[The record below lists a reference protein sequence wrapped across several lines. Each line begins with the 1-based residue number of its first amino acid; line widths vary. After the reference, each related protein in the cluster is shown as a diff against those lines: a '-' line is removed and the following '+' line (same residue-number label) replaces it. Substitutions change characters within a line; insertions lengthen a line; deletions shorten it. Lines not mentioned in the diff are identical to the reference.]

1 MRRALS
7 PSPMPSS
14 RIHLRP
20 PRPDDADAFLAA
32 VTASRR
38 LHGRWVSPPK
48 DGAAYLTYLERMR
61 QPGQA
66 AFLVLRRDDDAL
78 VGVVN
83 LSHIVMGALR
93 SAYLG
98 YYAFAPQ
105 AGQGLMTE
113 GLGAVCR
120 HAFRVL
126 KLHRV
131 EANIQPDNRASL
143 ALAKR
148 CGFRKE
154 GFSPRYLKINGR
166 WRDHERWA
174 QLAD

>member
-1 MRRALS
+1 
-7 PSPMPSS
+7 MPPS
-14 RIHLRP
+14 RIYLRP
-20 PRPDDADAFLAA
+20 PEAGDAPAFLAA
-32 VTASRR
+32 VAASRR
-38 LHGRWVSPPK
+38 LHGRWVSPPA
-48 DGAAYLTYLERMR
+48 DAVAFLAWLDRMR
-61 QPGQA
+61 QPGQQS
-66 AFLVLRRDDDAL
+66 FLVLRRDDDSL

-83 LSHIVMGALR
+83 LSHIVLGALR

-98 YYAFAPQ
+98 YYAFAPH
-105 AGQGLMTE
+105 AGQGLMGE
-113 GLGAVCR
+113 GLQAVCR

-131 EANIQPDNRASL
+131 EANIQPSNAASL
-143 ALAKR
+143 ALARR

-174 QLAD
+174 LLAD

>member
-1 MRRALS
+1 
-7 PSPMPSS
+7 MPAA

-20 PRPDDADAFLAA
+20 PEASDASAFTTA
-32 VTASRR
+32 VAASRR
-38 LHGRWVSPPK
+38 LHGRWVSPPG
-48 DGAAYLTYLERMR
+48 DAAAFQAYLERMR
-61 QPGQA
+61 QPGHA
-66 AFLVLRRDDDAL
+66 AFLVLRRDDDSL

-98 YYAFAPQ
+98 YYAFAPN
-105 AGQGLMTE
+105 AGRGLMTE
-113 GLGAVCR
+113 GLRAVCR
-120 HAFRVL
+120 QAFQGL

-131 EANIQPDNRASL
+131 EANIQPDNLASR
-143 ALAKR
+143 ALAQR
-148 CGFRKE
+148 CGFQRE

-174 QLAD
+174 LLAD